1 MPEERTARR
10 RIAVAMIALA
20 IACILTLNFF
30 LQSRPLSDW
39 IPRLILGA
47 GVAAVLLLLNLAWA
61 GGLRAVLRDGEVR
74 RKNHEP
80 R

>member
-1 MPEERTARR
+1 MPQKRTAQR
-10 RIAVAMIALA
+10 RIAVAMVALA
-20 IACILTLNFF
+20 IASILTLNFF

-47 GVAAVLLLLNLAWA
+47 GAVAVLLLLNLAWA
-61 GGLRAVLRDGEVR
+61 GGFPAVLRDGEVR

>member
-1 MPEERTARR
+1 M
-10 RIAVAMIALA
+10 VA
-20 IACILTLNFF
+20 IAIASILTLNFF

-47 GVAAVLLLLNLAWA
+47 GAVATLLLLNLAWV